1 MTYRMKKISATL
13 LLIISFSVTSKAQVF
28 IIDDELDNPRI
39 QSEEFFI
46 DNPGWHG
53 SGEDWYTPVGSGTLL
68 FAALGGV
75 YLVGKRKKK

>member
-28 IIDDELDNPRI
+28 ILDDELDNPRI

-53 SGEDWYTPVGSGTLL
+53 SGEDWYTPVGDGVLLLAGLAGTYLL
-68 FAALGGV
+68 G
-75 YLVGKRKKK
+75 KKKKK

>member
-28 IIDDELDNPRI
+28 ILDDELDSPRT

-53 SGEDWYTPVGSGTLL
+53 SGEDWYTPVGSGALL
-68 FAALGGV
+68 LAALGGA
-75 YLVGKRKKK
+75 YLIGKKKQK

>member
-28 IIDDELDNPRI
+28 ILDDELDNPRI

-46 DNPGWHG
+46 DNPLGHG
-53 SGEDWYTPVGSGTLL
+53 SGEDWYVPVGSGVLL
-68 FAALGGV
+68 LAGLAGTYLLG
-75 YLVGKRKKK
+75 KKKKK

>member
-53 SGEDWYTPVGSGTLL
+53 SGEDWYTPVGSGVLL
-68 FAALGGV
+68 LAALGGA
-75 YLVGKRKKK
+75 YLIGKKKQK